1 LDNDGRI
8 TDADR
13 TYLGDP
19 NPDFTYGLQLS
30 AAWKGFDV
38 GMFFYG
44 AQGKEAMNY
53 VKWWTD
59 FWPSFQGNKSKDLL
73 YNSWTSSKTDAKV
86 PIAENASNFST
97 NTVVNSYYLEDA
109 SFFRMKN
116 LTIGYTLPGSLT
128 QKIKIDKV
136 RIYFQGT
143 NLFTLTPYTGLDPEL
158 IGADT
163 GRGVDEGIYPTVKQ
177 FLFGLNVNF

>member
-1 LDNDGRI
+1 
-8 TDADR
+8 
-13 TYLGDP
+13 
-19 NPDFTYGLQLS
+19 
-30 AAWKGFDV
+30 
-38 GMFFYG
+38 
-44 AQGKEAMNY
+44 
-53 VKWWTD
+53 
-59 FWPSFQGNKSKDLL
+59 
-73 YNSWTSSKTDAKV
+73 
-86 PIAENASNFST
+86 
-97 NTVVNSYYLEDA
+97 
-109 SFFRMKN
+109 MKN

-143 NLFTLTPYTGLDPEL
+143 NLFTITPYTGLDPEL